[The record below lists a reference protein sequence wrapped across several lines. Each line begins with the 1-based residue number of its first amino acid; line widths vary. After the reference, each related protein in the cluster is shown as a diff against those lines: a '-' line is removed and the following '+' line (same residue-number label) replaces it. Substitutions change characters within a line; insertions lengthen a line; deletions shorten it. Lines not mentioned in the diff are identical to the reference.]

1 MQNTQQE
8 RTAMLIGQLAL
19 EKLNNSK
26 VAVCGIGGV
35 GSYVAEALA
44 RSGVGRLLLID
55 SDTVALSN
63 CNRQIIAL
71 HSTVGQEK
79 TKVMQDRIADIDP
92 SVQVEAKTVFLT
104 ADTEEAL
111 FDGCDYIVDAIDN
124 VSAKIRLAQI
134 AKEKNIPFI
143 AAMGCGNKLDPS
155 KLKVIDLYK
164 TDTCPLCRVMRREL
178 KNRGI
183 RKCKV
188 VYSPEIP
195 RKPITHQQG
204 RTPPAS
210 MIFVPAA
217 AGLMMAAAVV
227 EDLIQECSKE

>member
-1 MQNTQQE
+1 
-8 RTAMLIGQLAL
+8 MLIGEENL
-19 EKLNNSK
+19 EKLKNSK

-44 RSGVGRLLLID
+44 RSGVGKLLLID

-63 CNRQIIAL
+63 CNRQLIAL
-71 HSTVGQEK
+71 QSTIGQEK
-79 TKVMQDRIADIDP
+79 TKVMKERIADIDP
-92 SVQVEAKTVFLT
+92 QVQVEAKTIFLT
-104 ADTEEAL
+104 AETSAEL
-111 FDGCDYIVDAIDN
+111 FEGCDYIVDAIDN

-134 AKEKNIPFI
+134 AKDNDISFI

-155 KLKVIDLYK
+155 RLKVTDLYK
-164 TDTCPLCRVMRREL
+164 TETCPLCRVMRREL

-183 RKCKV
+183 YKCKV
-188 VYSPEIP
+188 VYSPEP
-195 RKPITHQQG
+195 PKKPITQQEG

-217 AGLMMAAAVV
+217 AGLMIAATVV
-227 EDLIQECSKE
+227 QDLMNL

>member
-1 MQNTQQE
+1 MDTRHARTQ
-8 RTAMLIGQLAL
+8 MLIGEENL
-19 EKLNNSK
+19 EKLKNSK

-44 RSGVGRLLLID
+44 RSGVGKLLLID

-63 CNRQIIAL
+63 CNRQLIAL
-71 HSTVGQEK
+71 QSTIGQEK
-79 TKVMQDRIADIDP
+79 TKVMKERIADIDP
-92 SVQVEAKTVFLT
+92 QVQVEAKTIFLT
-104 ADTEEAL
+104 AETPVEL
-111 FDGCDYIVDAIDN
+111 FEGCDYIVDAIDN

-134 AKEKNIPFI
+134 AKDNDISFI

-155 KLKVIDLYK
+155 RLKVTDLYK
-164 TDTCPLCRVMRREL
+164 TETCPLCRVMRREL

-183 RKCKV
+183 YKCKV
-188 VYSPEIP
+188 VYSPESP
-195 RKPITHQQG
+195 KKPITQQEG

-217 AGLMMAAAVV
+217 AGLMIAATVV
-227 EDLIQECSKE
+227 QDLINL

>member
-1 MQNTQQE
+1 MQESQHV
-8 RTAMLIGQLAL
+8 RTEMLVGKDAL
-19 EKLNNSK
+19 QKLNTCK

-44 RSGVGRLLLID
+44 RSGVGELLLID

-63 CNRQIIAL
+63 CNRQLIAL

-79 TKVMQDRIADIDP
+79 TKVMQARIADIDP
-92 SVQVEAKTVFLT
+92 AVQVEAKTLFLT
-104 ADTEEAL
+104 AETDASL

-134 AKEKNIPFI
+134 AKEKGIPFI

-155 KLKVIDLYK
+155 KLKITDLYK

-183 RKCKV
+183 TKCKV
-188 VYSPEIP
+188 VYSTEIP
-195 RKPITHQQG
+195 HKPMTDEQG

-217 AGLMMAAAVV
+217 AGLMIAATVV
-227 EDLIQECSKE
+227 EDLTKER

>member
-1 MQNTQQE
+1 MQNTIHE
-8 RTAMLIGQLAL
+8 RTAMLIGEGAL
-19 EKLNNSK
+19 QKLNNSK

-44 RSGVGRLLLID
+44 RSGIGELLLID

-63 CNRQIIAL
+63 CNRQLIAL

-79 TKVMQDRIADIDP
+79 TKVMQTRIADIDP
-92 SVQVEAKTVFLT
+92 EVQVEAKTMFLT
-104 ADTEEAL
+104 AETEAEL

-134 AKEKNIPFI
+134 AKEKEIPFI

-155 KLKVIDLYK
+155 QLKVTDLYK

-183 RKCKV
+183 LHHKV
-188 VYSPEIP
+188 VYSKEEPVNP
-195 RKPITHQQG
+195 TGQRM
-204 RTPPAS
+204 PAS
-210 MIFVPAA
+210 ISFVPSA
-217 AGLMMAAAVV
+217 AGLVLAGAVIR
-227 EDLIQECSKE
+227 DLISAK

>member
-1 MQNTQQE
+1 MQTIHE
-8 RTAMLIGQLAL
+8 RTAMLIGEEAL
-19 EKLNNSK
+19 QKLNHSK

-44 RSGVGRLLLID
+44 RSGVGELLLID

-63 CNRQIIAL
+63 CNRQLIAL
-71 HSTVGQEK
+71 QSTVGQEK
-79 TKVMQDRIADIDP
+79 TKVMQSRIADIDP
-92 SVQVEAKTVFLT
+92 EVQVEAKTLFLT
-104 ADTEEAL
+104 AETDASL

-134 AKEKNIPFI
+134 AKEKGIPFI
-143 AAMGCGNKLDPS
+143 AAMGCGNKLDPQ
-155 KLKVIDLYK
+155 KLKVTDLYK

-183 RKCKV
+183 TKCKV
-188 VYSPEIP
+188 VYSTEIP
-195 RKPITHQQG
+195 RKPITDEQG
-204 RTPPAS
+204 RIPPAS

-217 AGLMMAAAVV
+217 AGLMIAATVV
-227 EDLIQECSKE
+227 EDLMT

>member
-1 MQNTQQE
+1 MVQE
-8 RTAMLIGQLAL
+8 SQHVRTEMLVGKDAL
-19 EKLNNSK
+19 QKLNHSK

-44 RSGVGRLLLID
+44 RSGVGELFLID

-63 CNRQIIAL
+63 CNRQLIAL
-71 HSTVGQEK
+71 QSTVGQEK
-79 TKVMQDRIADIDP
+79 TKVMQSRIADIDP
-92 SVQVEAKTVFLT
+92 AVQVEAKTLFLT
-104 ADTEEAL
+104 ADTDPSL

-134 AKEKNIPFI
+134 AKEKNTPFI
-143 AAMGCGNKLDPS
+143 AAMGCGNKLDPQ
-155 KLKVIDLYK
+155 KLKVTDLFK

-183 RKCKV
+183 TKCKV

-195 RKPITHQQG
+195 RKPITDEQG

-217 AGLMMAAAVV
+217 AGLMIAATVV
-227 EDLIQECSKE
+227 DDLLTE

>member
-1 MQNTQQE
+1 MDTQHA
-8 RTAMLIGQLAL
+8 RTEMLIGKENL
-19 EKLNNSK
+19 EKLKNSK

-44 RSGVGRLLLID
+44 RSGVGELLLID

-63 CNRQIIAL
+63 CNRQLIAL
-71 HSTVGQEK
+71 HSTLEQEK
-79 TKVMQDRIADIDP
+79 TQVMKKRIADIDP
-92 SVQVEAKTVFLT
+92 QIAVEAKTMFLT
-104 ADTEEAL
+104 AETDETL
-111 FDGCDYIVDAIDN
+111 FDDCDYIVDAIDN

-134 AKEKNIPFI
+134 AKDNNISFI

-155 KLKVIDLYK
+155 RLKVTDLYK
-164 TDTCPLCRVMRREL
+164 TETCPLCRVMRREL

-183 RKCKV
+183 YKCKV
-188 VYSPEIP
+188 VYSPEP
-195 RKPITHQQG
+195 PQKPITQQEG

-217 AGLMMAAAVV
+217 AGLMIAATVV
-227 EDLIQECSKE
+227 QDLMEK